1 MSKTTFGS
9 NVKKL
14 RQAHG
19 LTQSYVADALGISR
33 RAYIDIESGKTLPRT
48 YERYEMLAMVLHVR
62 ISDLW
67 LEDLDFVT
75 ETTVTIKR

>member
-1 MSKTTFGS
+1 MSKETFG
-9 NVKKL
+9 NNIKKL
-14 RQAHG
+14 RHAHG
-19 LTQSYVADALGISR
+19 LTQSYMADALGISR

-48 YERYEMLAMVLHVR
+48 YERYEALAMALHAS

-67 LEDLDFVT
+67 LETLDFVT